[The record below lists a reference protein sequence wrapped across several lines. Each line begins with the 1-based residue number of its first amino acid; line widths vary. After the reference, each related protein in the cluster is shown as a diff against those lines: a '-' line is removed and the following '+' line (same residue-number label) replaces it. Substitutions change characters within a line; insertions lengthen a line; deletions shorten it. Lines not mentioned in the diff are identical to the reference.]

1 MAQRTT
7 RTAFRTTLVAVAAA
21 CAGAIPVAA
30 FGKAEGGVYIAGAGF
45 TFQQA
50 AERGLSKNP
59 GGRRFFLLAVPPE
72 TDALMQTAAGGL
84 AAVRDR
90 VIAANGVLYVCQ
102 RDIDNGRINE
112 ADLVP
117 GVVKVRGWPPAGST
131 ALPHGQRYFAGEN
144 PADFPASNN
153 SLRRLRTTCSH

>member
-72 TDALMQTAAGGL
+72 TDALMQTAAGGQHGVAARSALFRGRESGRFSGVEQL
-84 AAVRDR
+84 AAP
-90 VIAANGVLYVCQ
+90 AA
-102 RDIDNGRINE
+102 D
-112 ADLVP
+112 DLLALTP
-117 GVVKVRGWPPAGST
+117 GAQ
-131 ALPHGQRYFAGEN
+131 L
-144 PADFPASNN
+144 ADFARERVPVW
-153 SLRRLRTTCSH
+153 R